1 VREKMIKW
9 KAIIIGFIL
18 AIILTII
25 FGGAGGTVGFYLGV
39 FIAGIAVGYIV
50 DVNIK
55 NGATHG
61 AITGLITGIVSAVL
75 SIIVVL
81 AYGAGGMLL
90 GLNVVAELIL
100 SLILWTVLGAIGG
113 VIGTIITERLWQTVF
128 TRGMMGGTGKTDGPE
143 ETKPKIEFTRENIT
157 KCLCPQCP
165 VQAESECAQIKM
177 KMLQESMRGMS
188 PEPSDV
194 PGVYCA
200 TGTATCSDLDP
211 SKMCNCPNCDV
222 FKENNLEQGEPKG
235 YFCQKGNVK

>member
-1 VREKMIKW
+1 MIKW

-18 AIILTII
+18 AVILTI
-25 FGGAGGTVGFYLGV
+25 FLGSAGGIVGFYLAV
-39 FIAGIAVGYIV
+39 LIAGIAVGYIV

-61 AITGLITGIVSAVL
+61 AITGLITGIVSAIL
-75 SIIVVL
+75 SIVVAL
-81 AYGAGGMLL
+81 AYGASGILS
-90 GLNVVAELIL
+90 GLNVIAELIL
-100 SLILWTVLGAIGG
+100 SIIIWAVLGAIGG

-128 TRGMMGGTGKTDGPE
+128 TRGIMGGTAKTESPE
-143 ETKPKIEFTRENIT
+143 EMKPKIEFTRENIT

-165 VQAESECAQIKM
+165 VQAESECAQTKM

-200 TGTATCSDLDP
+200 TGTATCSDIDP
-211 SKMCNCPNCDV
+211 NKMCNCPNCDV

-235 YFCQKGNVK
+235 YFCQKGAVK

>member
-1 VREKMIKW
+1 MIKW

-18 AIILTII
+18 AVILTI
-25 FGGAGGTVGFYLGV
+25 FLGSAGGIVGFYLAV
-39 FIAGIAVGYIV
+39 LIAGIAVGYIV

-61 AITGLITGIVSAVL
+61 AITGLITGIVSAIL
-75 SIIVVL
+75 SIVVAL
-81 AYGAGGMLL
+81 AYGASGILS
-90 GLNVVAELIL
+90 GLNVIAELIV
-100 SLILWTVLGAIGG
+100 SIIIWAVLGAIGG

-128 TRGMMGGTGKTDGPE
+128 TRGIMGGTAKTESPKE
-143 ETKPKIEFTRENIT
+143 MKPKIEFTRENIT

-165 VQAESECAQIKM
+165 VQAESECAQTKM

-200 TGTATCSDLDP
+200 TGTAACSDIDP
-211 SKMCNCPNCDV
+211 NKMCNCPNCDV
-222 FKENNLEQGEPKG
+222 FKENNLEQGEPKR
-235 YFCQKGNVK
+235 YFCQKGAVK

>member
-1 VREKMIKW
+1 MIKW

-18 AIILTII
+18 AVILTI
-25 FGGAGGTVGFYLGV
+25 FLGSAGGIVGFYLAV
-39 FIAGIAVGYIV
+39 LIAGIAVGYIV

-61 AITGLITGIVSAVL
+61 AITGLITGIVSAIL
-75 SIIVVL
+75 SIIVAL
-81 AYGAGGMLL
+81 AYGASGILS
-90 GLNVVAELIL
+90 GLNVIAELIV
-100 SLILWTVLGAIGG
+100 SIIIWAVLGAIGG

-128 TRGMMGGTGKTDGPE
+128 TRGIMGGTAKTESPE
-143 ETKPKIEFTRENIT
+143 EMKPKIEFTRENIT

-165 VQAESECAQIKM
+165 VQAESECAQTKM

-200 TGTATCSDLDP
+200 TGTAACSDIDP
-211 SKMCNCPNCDV
+211 NKMCNCPNCDV
-222 FKENNLEQGEPKG
+222 FKENNLEQGEPKR
-235 YFCQKGNVK
+235 YFCQKGAVK

>member
-1 VREKMIKW
+1 MIKW

-18 AIILTII
+18 AIILTI
-25 FGGAGGTVGFYLGV
+25 FLGAGGGTVGFFLAV
-39 FIAGIAVGYIV
+39 LIAGIAVGYIV

-61 AITGLITGIVSAVL
+61 AITGLITGIVSAIL
-75 SIIVVL
+75 SITVALV
-81 AYGAGGMLL
+81 YGVGGMLL
-90 GLNVVAELIL
+90 GLNVIADLIV
-100 SLILWTVLGAIGG
+100 SIIIWAVLGAIGG
-113 VIGTIITERLWQTVF
+113 VIGTVITEKLWQTVF
-128 TRGMMGGTGKTDGPE
+128 TRGMMGGTTKAESPK

-165 VQAESECAQIKM
+165 VQAESECAQTKM

-200 TGTATCSDLDP
+200 TGTATCSDLNP
-211 SKMCNCPNCDV
+211 TKMCNCPNCDV
-222 FKENNLEQGEPKG
+222 FKENNLEQGEPNG
-235 YFCQKGNVK
+235 YFCQKGAVK